1 MHANANSGK
10 LKVNAFREGFVKSGC
25 GHLVQKTLKSAVSKK
40 KKKKKKEFMNG
51 ADFVHADCDAIIF
64 F

>member
-40 KKKKKKEFMNG
+40 KKKKRVYELN
-51 ADFVHADCDAIIF
+51 
-64 F
+64 